1 MSGGARRPSAL
12 FKAWK
17 SRRGSAT
24 TATTQQAQVA
34 AVGGRRKSS
43 ALTAFLP
50 TSTLARGGEV
60 GRVGKHSLPP
70 SSTRAS
76 SSDDTRRRSLSIICR
91 GHRDSDDEEV
101 VMESHTT
108 PRCSTNP
115 GGARGEAVTAAMA
128 IRDTWLYSSHQYS
141 KDGRKGSVSTVAT
154 SPSYSQHLPRKSFS
168 GVATVGLHM
177 ENDERQQRVKGMRK
191 EAGADANSVV
201 SLSLTEEIA
210 LYTTDDRNR
219 RSADSSSSTGQSS
232 RYSPP
237 KGVPGAGEGGM
248 GGMTWNMPNW
258 NTAAPRLP
266 ELSPAPAIM
275 IADPFAEAPPLSVV
289 ARAEMQRVESG
300 SLDPVLSPIP
310 ASSPS
315 LENGDGEEQAG
326 LQWDTTSPFTSLNHR
341 PSMVAENHSPTAPNL
356 LPSPPWPITEQ
367 VRRRATTYYDASWL
381 VSVVDELPTSPCNPK
396 FFMPRSPDSP
406 RSPKSLGHS
415 EPSYALRRRESYP
428 LPRPPLG
435 YQDRV
440 SEQGEGEGE
449 GGEEEE
455 MPTPRLV
462 PMDLSSSSPMSSN
475 FAPETPSNVATCFP
489 HFDGDADVTIAPSV
503 RKGEEGEEDLH
514 AQFCSALLLD
524 LGNGTAIP
532 LSPSPGIEGR
542 PDPFTLLA
550 Q

>member
-1 MSGGARRPSAL
+1 MPFSPKPHTLFTAPGRRRKSLATATATATATAEVEVEETLSSTISSHVHFSHTHVKMVQAVTQAQKNQAELTQPPQTHTPPTASGGVRRPSAL

-17 SRRGSAT
+17 SRRGSAS

-43 ALTAFLP
+43 ALTGFLP
-50 TSTLARGGEV
+50 TSTLARGGGV
-60 GRVGKHSLPP
+60 GRVDKHSLPP

-108 PRCSTNP
+108 PRHSTNP
-115 GGARGEAVTAAMA
+115 GGARGGGAVTAAMA

-168 GVATVGLHM
+168 GVGTVGLHM

-191 EAGADANSVV
+191 EAGADADSVV

-237 KGVPGAGEGGM
+237 KGVPGAGEGEM

-266 ELSPAPAIM
+266 EQSPAPAIM
-275 IADPFAEAPPLSVV
+275 IADPFAKAPPLSVV
-289 ARAEMQRVESG
+289 AGAEMQRVESG

-315 LENGDGEEQAG
+315 LENDDGEEQAG
-326 LQWDTTSPFTSLNHR
+326 LQWDTTSPFTPSLNHR
-341 PSMVAENHSPTAPNL
+341 PSMIAENHSPTAPN
-356 LPSPPWPITEQ
+356 SPP
-367 VRRRATTYYDASWL
+367 
-381 VSVVDELPTSPCNPK
+381 LPTFADN
-396 FFMPRSPDSP
+396 RA
-406 RSPKSLGHS
+406 S
-415 EPSYALRRRESYP
+415 EEKRNDVLRRILACFSCGRIAYFSLQPEVFHASF
-428 LPRPPLG
+428 
-435 YQDRV
+435 
-440 SEQGEGEGE
+440 
-449 GGEEEE
+449 
-455 MPTPRLV
+455 PRLTKE
-462 PMDLSSSSPMSSN
+462 
-475 FAPETPSNVATCFP
+475 PEEFGS
-489 HFDGDADVTIAPSV
+489 
-503 RKGEEGEEDLH
+503 
-514 AQFCSALLLD
+514 
-524 LGNGTAIP
+524 
-532 LSPSPGIEGR
+532 
-542 PDPFTLLA
+542 
-550 Q
+550 